1 MTVEFEIALKED
13 LPEIVKIYNET
24 IDSRMATAD
33 TKYVTVEERQEW
45 FQAHQEPTR
54 PLWVIKVRG
63 VIAGWISFS
72 SFYGRPAYLHTVEIS
87 IYIDQSF
94 RGMHLGRKAIKFAE
108 EQAPKLEINRIMAF
122 IFAHNLPSIGLF
134 KSENYEKWGTLPQ
147 IAEMDGQL
155 DDLTIMGK
163 HLK

>member
-1 MTVEFEIALKED
+1 MEFEIALKED

-72 SFYGRPAYLHTVEIS
+72 SFYG
-87 IYIDQSF
+87 DQLICIPWKLVF
-94 RGMHLGRKAIKFAE
+94 ILIRVLGKC
-108 EQAPKLEINRIMAF
+108 
-122 IFAHNLPSIGLF
+122 
-134 KSENYEKWGTLPQ
+134 T
-147 IAEMDGQL
+147 
-155 DDLTIMGK
+155 
-163 HLK
+163 

>member
-1 MTVEFEIALKED
+1 
-13 LPEIVKIYNET
+13 
-24 IDSRMATAD
+24 MATAD

-94 RGMHLGRKAIKFAE
+94 RGMHLGRK
-108 EQAPKLEINRIMAF
+108 
-122 IFAHNLPSIGLF
+122 
-134 KSENYEKWGTLPQ
+134 
-147 IAEMDGQL
+147 
-155 DDLTIMGK
+155 
-163 HLK
+163 